1 MEYTGYDTV
10 SSTAISGTSNKYL
23 EEIETWN
30 ETDLPYYKK
39 KVRSKIFSE
48 YTSIVAGVIVI
59 NVAYILLTAIIYS
72 AFSGLANLL
81 DESKTAALI
90 FTGVFALAVF
100 LVVFFFSKKSAV
112 EFIDSC
118 HGEIARKKSPFIRKV
133 TVHLIISIILCIAV
147 VGGVSY
153 YAMTTLNSGADLLEL
168 TRNAVAM
175 FAPVAYFSGIIVAR
189 NSVNQCPVCG
199 RLNTIY
205 KIKIGEDFGERKDGS
220 HKEYEHR
227 SERVGTKTIT
237 TYYTDGSTTS
247 RDEGIYESVRYTK
260 EYDDYSNLSKHEY
273 LCHECS
279 YAEETVEELK
289 WKIFKTKYRG

>member
-10 SSTAISGTSNKYL
+10 SSNAISGTSNKYL

-39 KVRSKIFSE
+39 KVRSKIFSG

-72 AFSGLANLL
+72 AFSGLAELL
-81 DESKTAALI
+81 ETNKTTALI

-100 LVVFFFSKKSAV
+100 LLVFLFSKKSAL

-118 HGEIARKKSPFIRKV
+118 HGEIKRTKSPFIRKV
-133 TVHLIISIILCIAV
+133 TLHLIISIILCVAV
-147 VGGVSY
+147 VGVVSY
-153 YAMTTLNSGADLLEL
+153 YAMTTLNSGADVLEL

-175 FAPVAYFSGIIVAR
+175 FAPVAYFAGIIAAR

-220 HKEYEHR
+220 HKEYEHS